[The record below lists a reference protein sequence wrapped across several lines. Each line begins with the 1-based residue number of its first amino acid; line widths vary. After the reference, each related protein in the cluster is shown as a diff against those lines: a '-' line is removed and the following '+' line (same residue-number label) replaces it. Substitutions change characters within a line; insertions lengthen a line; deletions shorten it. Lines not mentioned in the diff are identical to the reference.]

1 MQKGIY
7 QELKKMILFL
17 NYAPGEALAIRDI
30 AKQFQVSPTPI
41 REALIR
47 LEGEGL
53 VRRFPNR
60 SVHVTEVSFQNLK
73 DIFETRLFLMELV
86 GRLAAQRITD
96 AELGILKELLDAM
109 KIETDRRRKLHID
122 AQLHQ
127 RINEATKNN
136 ALSGILEMLRNQ
148 LTRLWFF
155 VRENNTYESQMAED
169 FEALIAA
176 LQGRDEEQSIK
187 ILRDHTVGFIHL
199 VQDSILHERDVRVQE
214 GSPDEQVAEI
224 RLTV

>member
-109 KIETDRRRKLHID
+109 KIETDRRRKLYID

-127 RINEATKNN
+127 LVNEATKNK
-136 ALSGILEMLRNQ
+136 ALSRDLELLRNQ
-148 LTRLWFF
+148 VTRLWFF
-155 VRENNTYESQMAED
+155 VREDNAYESYMTKD

-176 LQGRDEEQSIK
+176 LQDRDEEQSIE
-187 ILRDHTVGFIHL
+187 ILRDHTLRFVHL